1 MEMIYDAMLRFYD
14 FSNIQTHLVKPVF
27 SIHYKCGSVFIGKKF
42 NECFSEEKKRRRRRK
57 DINPAVSHG
66 LIIGNDVLLLF
77 KIYYRPTCG

>member
-42 NECFSEEKKRRRRRK
+42 NECFSEEKKEEEEK
-57 DINPAVSHG
+57 
-66 LIIGNDVLLLF
+66 
-77 KIYYRPTCG
+77 KT